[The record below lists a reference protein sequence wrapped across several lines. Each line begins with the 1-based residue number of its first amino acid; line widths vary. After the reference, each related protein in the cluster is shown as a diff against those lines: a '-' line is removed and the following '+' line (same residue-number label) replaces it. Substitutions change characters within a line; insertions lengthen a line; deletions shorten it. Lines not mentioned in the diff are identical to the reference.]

1 MSHFNLQRLL
11 CEHGVKIHQKH
22 PDLQV
27 QFVFGA
33 AGFTWSKQLD
43 VNVRRPKCY
52 SHCTK
57 SFYCVLCQQRM
68 SPATQ
73 SFLLFNTLGKQEE
86 ETGHSR
92 LVLSLQLI
100 IHSQSR
106 GEKRCRSVTRAFRSA
121 AATNNCQCTG
131 GVRRSARVFDRI
143 GGGSSIAAE
152 GNVNNGVREK
162 PVVIVDCA

>member
-1 MSHFNLQRLL
+1 MSAKLQYKDSSVSHFNLQRLL

-22 PDLQV
+22 PLQV

-68 SPATQ
+68 SPAPQ
-73 SFLLFNTLGKQEE
+73 SFSLFNTLGKQVE

-92 LVLSLQLI
+92 LVLPLQLI
-100 IHSQSR
+100 IHSQSQ
-106 GEKRCRSVTRAFRSA
+106 GEKRSRSVTRAFRSSYK
-121 AATNNCQCTG
+121 QLSVHG

-152 GNVNNGVREK
+152 ET
-162 PVVIVDCA
+162 